1 MVAGEPAGHRLAAFL
16 PIALVAV
23 IAACGLALMLF
34 VFYPGVMTYDA
45 LSVYKAIAEG
55 QVGDL
60 QSPVMTALWAVI
72 DPIAPGSGSM
82 FLLTATLYWFGFSL
96 VGITLARSSPRLGV
110 VAVLLALTPPAFML
124 VGVIWR
130 DMLFAGV
137 WLCAAAL
144 VYAVAE
150 ARSNV
155 YVPAQA
161 VALAL
166 VALGVMLRPNALIA
180 APILTA
186 YVLWPRRFAWTRVA
200 LAYVPA
206 GLILYGL
213 MHLVYYNVLGAV
225 QRYPVHAIYV
235 FDLGGIT
242 HFSKE
247 NQFPSTWSAAE
258 TTRLTSECY
267 NPYWWDVYWYGGAC
281 SFVMEREN
289 EQRIF
294 GTPVLSA
301 AWRRALVNHPG
312 DYLRHRAAFMR
323 TFLFHANFTIW
334 TQDTGDPTKLALPDN
349 RGFVALVAVHDVLK
363 STPLFRVVVWLA
375 LCVIICAAA
384 WKRRETPAGAFVV
397 AVGASAVVYVLTFA
411 LVGVASNFRYAYWA
425 VLAALA
431 GIPTV
436 LKVRR
441 CAALGPRKLAREN
454 VKEDLEAFD
463 SRVWQDQIDASAI
476 EGRDR
481 TIQI

>member
-1 MVAGEPAGHRLAAFL
+1 MAAGEAADHRPAAFL
-16 PIALVAV
+16 PIALVVAL
-23 IAACGLALMLF
+23 AACGLALMLF

-55 QVGDL
+55 QVGDW

-82 FLLTATLYWFGFSL
+82 FLLTAMLYWLGFSL
-96 VGITLARSSPRLGV
+96 IGITLARSSPGLGV

-130 DMLFAGV
+130 DMLFAGM

-144 VYAVAE
+144 IYAVAE
-150 ARSNV
+150 TRSNV
-155 YVPAQA
+155 YIPAQA

-186 YVLWPRRFAWTRVA
+186 YVLWPSRLRWTRVA

-213 MHLVYYNVLGAV
+213 MYLVYYNVLGAV
-225 QRYPVHAIYV
+225 RQHPIHSLYV

-247 NQFPSTWSAAE
+247 NQFPGTWSAAE
-258 TTRLTSECY
+258 ITRLTSECY
-267 NPYWWDVYWYGGAC
+267 NPYWWDVYWYGGSC
-281 SFVMEREN
+281 GFVMEREN
-289 EQRIF
+289 EQPIF

-301 AWRRALVNHPG
+301 AWRQALVNHPAA
-312 DYLRHRAAFMR
+312 YLRHRTAFMG
-323 TFLFHANFTIW
+323 TFLFRANFTIW
-334 TQDTGDPTKLALPDN
+334 TQDTSDPTKLALSDKS
-349 RGFVALVAVHDVLK
+349 GFIALVAVHEVLK
-363 STPLFRVVVWLA
+363 STPLFRVAVWLV
-375 LCVIICAAA
+375 LCAAICAAA
-384 WKRRETPAGAFVV
+384 WGRRETRAGAFTV
-397 AVGASAVVYVLTFA
+397 AVTGSAVVYVLTYA
-411 LVGVASNFRYAYWA
+411 PIGVASNFRYAYWA

-431 GIPTV
+431 SVPI
-436 LKVRR
+436 LLDMRAAARR
-441 CAALGPRKLAREN
+441 SGMTQMADHRR
-454 VKEDLEAFD
+454 
-463 SRVWQDQIDASAI
+463 SAT
-476 EGRDR
+476 GTQR
-481 TIQI
+481 